1 MKNEEGVLIAGPSG
15 IPIKLKANTPKGYE
29 AFVNTDTNGIASFEG
44 VPNGKY
50 NAYFD
55 EGDTLASDGGLSLY
69 RLKEKRFKIDFTS
82 AAGFILDSTEGFIIE
97 STLVEGY
104 VK

>member
-1 MKNEEGVLIAGPSG
+1 MLNEDGVLIAGPPG

-29 AFVNTDTNGIASFEG
+29 DIVKTDGNGIASFEG

-55 EGDTLASDGGLSLY
+55 EGESLASDGGLSLY

-82 AAGFILDSTEGFIIE
+82 TTGFILDSQEGFIIE